1 MARLAILDK
10 INQAAKDWERT
21 RNPAFKKEWY
31 RLIRVYSNIIE
42 EKKEKNLRLFG
53 KGATVLV
60 NPGKNV

>member
-10 INQAAKDWERT
+10 INQAAKDWEKT
-21 RNPAFKKEWY
+21 RDPTFKKEWY
-31 RLIRVYSNIIE
+31 RLIRVYSNIVE
-42 EKKEKNLRLFG
+42 EKKEKNLRFFG